1 MAAVQQN
8 SLLGLP
14 PELRVKIY
22 HHLFLNI
29 CIKLQ
34 MVVRRRP
41 RKDGLEDETEP
52 LVAGETSIDNGIT
65 LVSSLIRAESLPVVR
80 QSLTLY
86 CELQEGGRANL
97 CIKSEYRQLIRWA
110 HFTISTVRPEIPF
123 LDLPSLEGVLFE
135 SIEDF
140 EPFVP
145 PKSHHEFR
153 ECALSGDVHPYVELV
168 KADVWR
174 CARGTSLH
182 GLLEDAQRGF
192 KITWREQVAMAH
204 INKDGK
210 VFVGISNSISY
221 SSKADMLVARFRL
234 GLFESLRR
242 WFRH

>member
-1 MAAVQQN
+1 MN

-22 HHLFLNI
+22 HHLFPNT

-52 LVAGETSIDNGIT
+52 LVGSETSIDNGIT
-65 LVSSLIRAESLPVVR
+65 LASSLLRAESLLVVR

-110 HFTISTVRPEIPF
+110 HFIFSTVRPEIPF

-135 SIEDF
+135 SSEDR

-145 PKSHHEFR
+145 QQSHHVFR
-153 ECALSGDVHPYVELV
+153 ECAFSRDIHRYVELV
-168 KADVWR
+168 KAEVWR
-174 CARGTSLH
+174 CARGTSLYN
-182 GLLEDAQRGF
+182 LLEGRTREF
-192 KITWREQVAMAH
+192 NITWRDQVAMAH
-204 INKDGK
+204 VNKNCE
-210 VFVGISNSISY
+210 VFVSISNLISY
-221 SSKADMLVARFRL
+221 SSKADMLVARIRL